1 MNFNVIPD
9 DIDERKTTALEV
21 KQQYVMTAFNN
32 LSLFLNET
40 LQNMQSDMQSDKSGS
55 GSCDNPGGSGKK
67 GKSGE
72 SMDGMKEMLK
82 KQLESMKKGMNP
94 GGDKPGGSEGVA
106 MPFGS
111 KQAAQMAAQQNAIR
125 EKLNQMKNDLNKEG
139 KGKGNELNKLL
150 QELEDQQ
157 ERLINKDWNANLIN
171 RQQDILTR
179 LLESEKA
186 LEERGFDEKRESKEG
201 ENNQN
206 GNQIQ
211 FIEYNKLKA
220 QQIELLRSVSPELDR
235 YYKERASEYFNRVN

>member
-1 MNFNVIPD
+1 
-9 DIDERKTTALEV
+9 
-21 KQQYVMTAFNN
+21 
-32 LSLFLNET
+32 
-40 LQNMQSDMQSDKSGS
+40 
-55 GSCDNPGGSGKK
+55 
-67 GKSGE
+67 
-72 SMDGMKEMLK
+72 
-82 KQLESMKKGMNP
+82 
-94 GGDKPGGSEGVA
+94 
-106 MPFGS
+106 
-111 KQAAQMAAQQNAIR
+111 
-125 EKLNQMKNDLNKEG
+125 MKNDLNKEG

-201 ENNQN
+201 EKNQN